1 MKNSVYSRIEAM
13 RLLGI
18 QKDKFTELRKTGQ
31 LQTFMV
37 GNRVKV
43 RQSAID
49 DFCEAREKIER
60 LKYRNLQ

>member
-1 MKNSVYSRIEAM
+1 MKNSIYSRIEAM

-18 QKDKFTELRKTGQ
+18 QKDKFAGLRKTGQ

-49 DFCEAREKIER
+49 DFCEVREKIER
-60 LKYRNLQ
+60 LKYRNL